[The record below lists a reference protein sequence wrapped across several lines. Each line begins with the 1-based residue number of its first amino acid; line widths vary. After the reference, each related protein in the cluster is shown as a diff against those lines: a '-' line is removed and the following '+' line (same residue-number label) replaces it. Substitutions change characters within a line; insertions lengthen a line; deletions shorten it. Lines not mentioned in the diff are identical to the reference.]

1 MFSRSSTVN
10 QRVGAQENLREIDRD
25 NLGDNSV
32 NESENSNFDCPITK
46 LVHIVSLDHSA
57 EIRNL
62 RYEVIGSMKILKE
75 SGLNLFHRFFGISPE
90 KS

>member
-32 NESENSNFDCPITK
+32 DESETALYASSD
-46 LVHIVSLDHSA
+46 A
-57 EIRNL
+57 
-62 RYEVIGSMKILKE
+62 
-75 SGLNLFHRFFGISPE
+75 
-90 KS
+90 